1 MPGQISLDDSSF
13 EELYGQAMK
22 RIRRQAPWWTHTEV
36 SDPGIMLAEMWAMLT
51 DMQSFYLDQVQESH
65 YRKYLKLLGIRP
77 EEGECARTWVFFE
90 QVGEERAVPAG
101 TKLLADGLVFETEE
115 EVWLAKNDLV
125 GFYLESG
132 RNLIRKMKL
141 SRKSSFALGQGEQ
154 LFSFALEEP
163 PAPGKIFS
171 FFALMKEYPKRRDD
185 KDFRLVRLGWEY
197 RTKEGWREAQ
207 VVRDDTRG
215 LLYSGLICLRMDTP
229 MSGEGENGYE
239 IRCLVREGDFDVRPV
254 LYKLYL
260 NAVAAVQRDTLCCR
274 EEFLFTKDVHRVAL
288 QSYLARTGRLWI
300 LRKRTDG
307 PGTEDGEEL
316 WHPGEGGGNKKGAA
330 GGKGSWEKA
339 WEDGELWEDITDS
352 PHIRLDPPVTPECLE
367 RYLTYAGEGQVRV
380 VCSDARIAPKELVRE
395 VTGISSQQ
403 ITMPWNNRVLRS
415 GTEIMLGQG
424 GKGLYRRCRR
434 AEPEEDRYGNAWHW
448 KDGENVIVLGDGRHG
463 EIPPPS
469 VDGLHFVSLVLW
481 EGEKGNVAV
490 GRITGWE
497 RPELFPGVVCLNRL
511 PARGGRDCKIP
522 SEQFREAG
530 KQLSDSGR
538 MITGA
543 DIEILAMRT
552 PGLLLAKAHA
562 GWRDGALEVTLTPQ
576 NKLSSHCEECYRRQA
591 ERYLEQYRIA
601 GTRMRIEI
609 RKE

>member
-125 GFYLESG
+125 GFYLERG

-260 NAVAAVQRDTLCCR
+260 NAAAAVQRDTLCCR

-307 PGTEDGEEL
+307 PGTEDGE
-316 WHPGEGGGNKKGAA
+316 
-330 GGKGSWEKA
+330 
-339 WEDGELWEDITDS
+339 LWENITDS
-352 PHIRLDPPVTPECLE
+352 PHIRLDPPVTPECPA

-511 PARGGRDCKIP
+511 PARGGRDWKSP

>member
-1 MPGQISLDDSSF
+1 MSGQISLDDSSF
-13 EELYGQAMK
+13 EELYGQAME

-36 SDPGIMLAEMWAMLT
+36 SDPGIMLVEMWAMLT

-90 QVGEERAVPAG
+90 QVGEERTVPAG

-115 EVWLAKNDLV
+115 EVRLAKNDLV
-125 GFYLESG
+125 GFYLERG

-154 LFSFALEEP
+154 LFSFALEES

-171 FFALMKEYPKRRDD
+171 FFALIKEYPERRDD

-307 PGTEDGEEL
+307 PGTEDGE
-316 WHPGEGGGNKKGAA
+316 
-330 GGKGSWEKA
+330 
-339 WEDGELWEDITDS
+339 LWENITDS
-352 PHIRLDPPVTPECLE
+352 PHIRLDPPVTPECPE

-497 RPELFPGVVCLNRL
+497 RPELFPGIVCLNRL
-511 PARGGRDCKIP
+511 PAGGGRDCKSP
-522 SEQFREAG
+522 SEQFREVG

>member
-1 MPGQISLDDSSF
+1 M
-13 EELYGQAMK
+13 
-22 RIRRQAPWWTHTEV
+22 
-36 SDPGIMLAEMWAMLT
+36 
-51 DMQSFYLDQVQESH
+51 
-65 YRKYLKLLGIRP
+65 
-77 EEGECARTWVFFE
+77 
-90 QVGEERAVPAG
+90 
-101 TKLLADGLVFETEE
+101 
-115 EVWLAKNDLV
+115 
-125 GFYLESG
+125 
-132 RNLIRKMKL
+132 
-141 SRKSSFALGQGEQ
+141 
-154 LFSFALEEP
+154 
-163 PAPGKIFS
+163 
-171 FFALMKEYPKRRDD
+171 
-185 KDFRLVRLGWEY
+185 GWEY

-215 LLYSGLICLRMDTP
+215 LLCSGLICLRMDTP

-260 NAVAAVQRDTLCCR
+260 NAAAAVQRDTLCCR

-307 PGTEDGEEL
+307 PGTEDGE
-316 WHPGEGGGNKKGAA
+316 
-330 GGKGSWEKA
+330 
-339 WEDGELWEDITDS
+339 LWENITDS
-352 PHIRLDPPVTPECLE
+352 PHIRLDPPVTPECPE

>member
-1 MPGQISLDDSSF
+1 MSGQISLDDSSF
-13 EELYGQAMK
+13 EELYGQAME

-36 SDPGIMLAEMWAMLT
+36 SDPGIMLVEMWAMLT

-90 QVGEERAVPAG
+90 QVGEERTVPAG

-115 EVWLAKNDLV
+115 EVRLAKNDLV
-125 GFYLESG
+125 GFYLERG

-154 LFSFALEEP
+154 LFSFALEES

-171 FFALMKEYPKRRDD
+171 FFALIKEYPERRDD

-307 PGTEDGEEL
+307 PGTEDGE
-316 WHPGEGGGNKKGAA
+316 
-330 GGKGSWEKA
+330 
-339 WEDGELWEDITDS
+339 LWENITDS
-352 PHIRLDPPVTPECLE
+352 PHIRLDPPVTPECPE

>member
-13 EELYGQAMK
+13 EELYGQAME
-22 RIRRQAPWWTHTEV
+22 RLRRQAPWWTHTEV
-36 SDPGIMLAEMWAMLT
+36 SDPGIMLVEMWAMLT

-90 QVGEERAVPAG
+90 QVGEERTVPGG

-115 EVWLAKNDLV
+115 EVRLAKNDLV

-171 FFALMKEYPKRRDD
+171 FFVLMKEYPKRRRDER
-185 KDFRLVRLGWEY
+185 DFWLVRLGWEY

-215 LLYSGLICLRMDTP
+215 LLYSGLICLRMDIP

-260 NAVAAVQRDTLCCR
+260 NAAAVVQRDTLCCR

-307 PGTEDGEEL
+307 PGTEDGE
-316 WHPGEGGGNKKGAA
+316 
-330 GGKGSWEKA
+330 
-339 WEDGELWEDITDS
+339 LWEDITDS
-352 PHIRLDPPVTPECLE
+352 PHIRLDPPVTAECPE

-380 VCSDARIAPKELVRE
+380 VCSDARIAPEELVRE

-448 KDGENVIVLGDGRHG
+448 KDGETVIVLGDGRHG

-497 RPELFPGVVCLNRL
+497 RPELFPGIVCLNRL
-511 PARGGRDCKIP
+511 PAGGGRDWKSP

-543 DIEILAMRT
+543 DMEILAMRT

-562 GWRDGALEVTLTPQ
+562 GWKDGVLEVTLTPQ
-576 NKLSSHCEECYRRQA
+576 NKLSRCCEECYRRQA

-609 RKE
+609 GKE

>member
-125 GFYLESG
+125 GFYLERG

-171 FFALMKEYPKRRDD
+171 FFVLMKEYPKRRDD

-215 LLYSGLICLRMDTP
+215 LLCSGLICLRMDTP

-260 NAVAAVQRDTLCCR
+260 NAAAAVQRDTLCCR

-307 PGTEDGEEL
+307 PGTEDGE
-316 WHPGEGGGNKKGAA
+316 
-330 GGKGSWEKA
+330 
-339 WEDGELWEDITDS
+339 LWENITDS
-352 PHIRLDPPVTPECLE
+352 PHIRLDPPVTPECPE